1 MESDIAFY
9 KRMWCIRKVDCQFGG
24 PGLARSGRRLDG
36 CERPLVGLCA
46 PLWIWARR
54 QCGNF
59 YQIHARLY
67 CWHCAAHPPSAP
79 AQHTKRR
86 PVRTRN
92 RRTAPPRPAPTFS
105 STQKHSACHVII
117 PLGLSRCI
125 RGRPT
130 GVSPLRPADS
140 VFRTKPRAD
149 DCSRRCSATPG
160 AQARL
165 TVSKREH
172 SRQSEC
178 RCMLSAEAVA
188 ASELWPPEKL
198 EVFLF
203 VTIAERR
210 KTPLSERN
218 TSANG

>member
-1 MESDIAFY
+1 MRDPDGGWTNASGLWSDCAHRCGLGRVDSVAIFIKYMHVYIAGT
-9 KRMWCIRKVDCQFGG
+9 V
-24 PGLARSGRRLDG
+24 L
-36 CERPLVGLCA
+36 
-46 PLWIWARR
+46 
-54 QCGNF
+54 
-59 YQIHARLY
+59 HT
-67 CWHCAAHPPSAP
+67 PSAP
-79 AQHTKRR
+79 AQHTKL
-86 PVRTRN
+86 
-92 RRTAPPRPAPTFS
+92 APSAHAQPPHRAPTPRS
-105 STQKHSACHVII
+105 YLLQHPKTQRVPCHHSTWTVEHAFAAA
-117 PLGLSRCI
+117 R
-125 RGRPT
+125 T

-149 DCSRRCSATPG
+149 DCSRRCSATRG

-203 VTIAERR
+203 VPIAERR

>member
-1 MESDIAFY
+1 MRDPDGGWTDASGLWSDCAHRCGLGRVDSVAIFIKYVHVYIAGT
-9 KRMWCIRKVDCQFGG
+9 V
-24 PGLARSGRRLDG
+24 LHN
-36 CERPLVGLCA
+36 RPLHLPSTPSGAQCARATAAPRPHA
-46 PLWIWARR
+46 PLLPSPASKNTARATSSFHLDCR
-54 QCGNF
+54 DAF
-59 YQIHARLY
+59 AAAR
-67 CWHCAAHPPSAP
+67 
-79 AQHTKRR
+79 
-86 PVRTRN
+86 
-92 RRTAPPRPAPTFS
+92 
-105 STQKHSACHVII
+105 
-117 PLGLSRCI
+117 
-125 RGRPT
+125 T

-149 DCSRRCSATPG
+149 DCSRRCSATRG

-203 VTIAERR
+203 VPIAERR